1 MHVPAGQPAVPLTML
16 HMFPQP
22 PQFCVVFVLVSQPL
36 RTLPS
41 QLAKPALQLAIPQTP
56 PVQLAVSF
64 TAAQMTPQAPHE
76 AGLLSVST
84 SQPFEAFPSQSA

>member
-1 MHVPAGQPAVPLTML
+1 VHDPAGQPAVPLTML

-22 PQFCVVFVLVSQPL
+22 PQFCVVFVFVSQPL

-41 QLAKPALQLAIPQTP
+41 QFAKPALHIAIPQTP
-56 PVQLAVSF
+56 AVQLAVSF
-64 TAAQMTPQAPHE
+64 TAGQMTPQAPHE

-84 SQPFEAFPSQSA
+84 SQPFDGLPSQSA